1 MAIIR
6 KKIENL
12 KAGKEYIISVK
23 PRNTDVNADGDP
35 LAAIRFTV
43 PRDSTVPADVQNL
56 ELYASFEKVMFKF
69 DFGQEED
76 ISHYLYE
83 LYTANEAIEA
93 NLVTS
98 GRNAA
103 NVFTVS
109 VENSSQE
116 AGSSLVGRSYWG
128 RVKAVDTSGNQSNWT
143 QLTQTDQN
151 TPLIDEQYIDSL
163 TASKLTAG
171 TIGAHTINLNG
182 ANSIIQSSNYSTGST
197 GWQIKGDGS
206 AEFGAASIRGDLN
219 AGSVTI
225 GDGTY
230 NYWNKSG
237 AANDFRVGDATKYI
251 EWDNSAATLTIAGN
265 LVGATGSFSGDISG
279 SNGTF
284 SGTLSGV
291 GGTFSSNVTVG
302 THATDKIT
310 IASDSTAVGTKI
322 YSGVGTYNN
331 ANTGFYIDA
340 SGRFSLRDRLVWNTV
355 DGTLSLDGTT
365 SNEDLE
371 ITGAIITGGII
382 RTSADYT
389 TGDAVVLQD
398 DQLYLVNKDATS
410 PGTAQIKFQA
420 TSNTVPGVIT
430 SDAGGIEIGTT
441 GRTGTPKII
450 IGRNTTSPTISQQ
463 MWGAT
468 LLELTQ
474 ATNTGGPASLTLY
487 GDSSSY
493 ISSENYQIN
502 NVGALNSLPIKWSDD
517 ADTGLYRYD
526 DGSSGYGVGLV
537 SGGVL
542 GLTAHKTS
550 GGQQVVYMAT
560 GSTTTTSG
568 YRFLLR
574 NTTNGAVAEYSSNRD
589 IKEKIAFFDY
599 SGAMID
605 ALSPVKYVPAWTGEG
620 VEDENGKIL
629 RENDIQHGFIAEEV
643 AEVMG
648 GELATYDENFN
659 PTGWR
664 WPDMIAICVAEI
676 KSLRARVAQLEAI

>member
-12 KAGKEYIISVK
+12 KAGEDYIISVK

-43 PRDSTVPADVQNL
+43 PRDSTVPADVANL
-56 ELYASFEKVMFKF
+56 QLYASFEKVMFKF

-109 VENSSQE
+109 VENSSQA
-116 AGSSLVGRSYWG
+116 AGGSLVTKSYWG
-128 RVKAVDTSGNQSNWT
+128 RVRAVDTSGNQSNWT
-143 QLTQTDQN
+143 QLQQTDQN

-163 TASKLTAG
+163 TASKITAG

-237 AANDFRVGDATKYI
+237 AANDFRVGDDTKYI

-265 LVGATGSFSGDISG
+265 LVAATGSFSGDISG
-279 SNGTF
+279 SNGSF

-291 GGTFSSNVTVG
+291 SGSFSGDVTVG
-302 THATDKIT
+302 THATNKIT
-310 IASDSTAVGTKI
+310 LVSDSTATGTKI
-322 YSGVGTYNN
+322 HSGTGTYSN
-331 ANTGFYIDA
+331 ANTGFYFDA
-340 SGRFSLRDRLVWNTV
+340 SGQMSLGNKFIW
-355 DGTLSLDGTT
+355 DG
-365 SNEDLE
+365 EDL
-371 ITGAIITGGII
+371 ILNGIPSDADLDINGAIITGGII
-382 RTSADYT
+382 RTSEDTA

-398 DQLYLVNKDATS
+398 DQLFLINKDTTS

-420 TSNTVPGVIT
+420 SSNTVAGVIT
-430 SDAGGIEIGTT
+430 SDAGGIEISTT
-441 GRTGTPKII
+441 GRTGTPKVIV
-450 IGRNTTSPTISQQ
+450 GRNTTSPTISQQ

-474 ATNTGGPASLTLY
+474 ATNTGGQATLELF
-487 GDSSSY
+487 GGNSSY
-493 ISSENYQIN
+493 ISAENYQVKD
-502 NVGALNSLPIKWSDD
+502 VGASNDLSIKWSDD
-517 ADTGLYRYD
+517 PDTGLFRFH
-526 DGSSGYGVGLV
+526 DGIDGTGVGLV
-537 SGGVL
+537 ANGVL
-542 GLTAHKTS
+542 GLTAHRTS
-550 GGQQVVYMAT
+550 GGNQVYMLV

-574 NTTNGAVAEYSSNRD
+574 NTTYGGVAEYSSNRD
-589 IKEKIAFFDY
+589 LKENILSFDY
-599 SGAMID
+599 SGTIID
-605 ALSPVKYVPAWTGEG
+605 ALNPVKYNPAWTSED
-620 VEDENGKIL
+620 VEDETDKTL

-664 WPDMIAICVAEI
+664 WPDMIAVCVAEI
-676 KSLRARVAQLEAI
+676 KSLRARVAQLEAM

>member
-12 KAGKEYIISVK
+12 KAGEDYIISVK

-43 PRDSTVPADVQNL
+43 PRDSTVPADVANL
-56 ELYASFEKVMFKF
+56 QLYASFEKVMFKF

-109 VENSSQE
+109 VENSSQA
-116 AGSSLVGRSYWG
+116 AGGSLVPKSYWG
-128 RVKAVDTSGNQSNWT
+128 RVRAVDTSGNQSNWT
-143 QLTQTDQN
+143 QLQQTDQN

-163 TASKLTAG
+163 TASKITAG

-237 AANDFRVGDATKYI
+237 AENDFRVGNASNYI
-251 EWDNSAATLTIAGN
+251 LWDNDANTLTISGTLSAADG
-265 LVGATGSFSGDISG
+265 TFSGTLSAVD
-279 SNGTF
+279 GTF

-291 GGTFSSNVTVG
+291 GGSFSSNVTVG
-302 THATDKIT
+302 TNSTQKIT
-310 IASDSTAVGTKI
+310 IAATSSATTTKI
-322 YSGVGTYNN
+322 YSGTGDYNN
-331 ANTGFYIDA
+331 ANTGFYFDA
-340 SGRFSLRDRLVWNTV
+340 SGQMSLGSKFSW
-355 DGTLSLDGTT
+355 DGTDLILNGTT
-365 SNEDLE
+365 ATSDLE
-371 ITGAIITGGII
+371 INGAIVTGSII
-382 RTSADYT
+382 RTNSDTDNNDAVAIQEDRIYIYNRGGGAGEIRFESDNST
-389 TGDAVVLQD
+389 DISKIVASTGGVSFECDSQTGDATF
-398 DQLYLVNKDATS
+398 VNGA
-410 PGTAQIKFQA
+410 
-420 TSNTVPGVIT
+420 SNTRPQFNWKGWGGVVASMYQST
-430 SDAGGIEIGTT
+430 SSSGQAIFELFGDA
-441 GRTGTPKII
+441 
-450 IGRNTTSPTISQQ
+450 
-463 MWGAT
+463 
-468 LLELTQ
+468 
-474 ATNTGGPASLTLY
+474 
-487 GDSSSY
+487 SSY
-493 ISSENYQIN
+493 ISAENYQVKD
-502 NVGALNSLPIKWSDD
+502 VGASNDLSIKWSDD
-517 ADTGLYRYD
+517 PDTGLFRYD
-526 DGSSGYGVGLV
+526 DGQGGTGVGLV
-537 SGGVL
+537 ANGVI
-542 GLTAHKTS
+542 GLTAHTDTY
-550 GGQQVVYMAT
+550 GGNQVYMNVE
-560 GSTTTTSG
+560 STTTTSG

-574 NTTNGAVAEYSSNRD
+574 NTNYGGVAEYSSNRD
-589 IKEKIAFFDY
+589 LKENILSFDY
-599 SGAMID
+599 SGTIID
-605 ALSPVKYVPAWTGEG
+605 ALNPVKYNPAWTSED
-620 VEDENGKIL
+620 VEDETDRTL

-648 GELATYDENFN
+648 GELATYDENFD

-664 WPDMIAICVAEI
+664 WPDMIAVCVAEI
-676 KSLRARVAQLEAI
+676 KSLRARVAQLEAM

>member
-12 KAGKEYIISVK
+12 KAGEDYIISVK

-43 PRDSTVPADVQNL
+43 PRDSTVPADVTNL
-56 ELYASFEKVMFKF
+56 QLYASFEKVMFKF

-98 GRNAA
+98 GRDAA

-109 VENSSQE
+109 VENSSQA
-116 AGSSLVGRSYWG
+116 AGGSLVPKSYWG
-128 RVKAVDTSGNQSNWT
+128 RVRAVDTSGNQSNWT
-143 QLTQTDQN
+143 QLQQTDQN

-163 TASKLTAG
+163 TASKITAG

-291 GGTFSSNVTVG
+291 SGSFSGDVTVG
-302 THATDKIT
+302 THSTNKIT
-310 IASDSTAVGTKI
+310 LVSDSTAAGTKVH
-322 YSGVGTYNN
+322 SGTGTYSN
-331 ANTGFYIDA
+331 ANTGFYFDA
-340 SGRFSLRDRLVWNTV
+340 SGRMSLGSKFVW
-355 DGTLSLDGTT
+355 DGSDLSLSGTT
-365 SNEDLE
+365 ASADLD

-382 RTSADYT
+382 QTDSNPSSN
-389 TGDAVVLQD
+389 DAVVLQD
-398 DQLYLVNKDATS
+398 DAIFIHNRGGGNAKIQFEANSSSTQGLLTAAT
-410 PGTAQIKFQA
+410 
-420 TSNTVPGVIT
+420 
-430 SDAGGIEIGTT
+430 GGIKVQAPGLSGDPEYIVGV
-441 GRTGTPKII
+441 
-450 IGRNTTSPTISQQ
+450 NTTSTAHFR
-463 MWGAT
+463 WGGWSSTLMDLKWASSSSGQAT
-468 LLELTQ
+468 LELFG
-474 ATNTGGPASLTLY
+474 NN
-487 GDSSSY
+487 SSY
-493 ISSENYQIN
+493 ISAENYQVKD
-502 NVGALNSLPIKWSDD
+502 VGASNDLSIKWSDD
-517 ADTGLYRYD
+517 PDTGLYRFD
-526 DGSSGYGVGLV
+526 DGVDGTGVGLV
-537 SGGVL
+537 ANGVL
-542 GLTAHKTS
+542 GLTAHRTS
-550 GGQQVVYMAT
+550 GGNQVYMLV

-574 NTTNGAVAEYSSNRD
+574 NTTYGGVAEYSSNRD
-589 IKEKIAFFDY
+589 LKENILSFDY
-599 SGAMID
+599 SGTIID
-605 ALSPVKYVPAWTGEG
+605 ALNPVKYNPAWTSED
-620 VEDENGKIL
+620 VEDEVDKTL

-648 GELATYDENFN
+648 GELATYDENFD

-664 WPDMIAICVAEI
+664 WPDMIAVCVAEI
-676 KSLRARVAQLEAI
+676 KSLRARVAQLEAM